1 VTADAAGPCGIL
13 ARVQYELFVGLR
25 YTGAKRSNHF
35 ISFISLISMLGIAL
49 GVAALIVV
57 LSVMNGFE
65 KELRARILGVVS
77 HLQISGPG
85 GQLADWRK
93 IAAQASQNPEVV
105 AAAPFVD
112 AQAMLS
118 SGGEAKGVLVRGV
131 EPGLEEKVADIAPHM
146 VAGSLA
152 DLAPGTLR
160 VVLGAELARALNVGK
175 GDTVMLM
182 MPRGQSVDAGVL
194 PALRQLVV
202 SGIFSLGMYEYD
214 STLALV
220 NIRDAQD
227 LYGFGDRVSGVQLKL
242 SDLLRSAVVA
252 QDLAGRIDA
261 RVYIYDWSRTH
272 ANFFRAIRSQKSMMF
287 LILLLIVAVAA
298 FNIVATLVMIVTDK
312 QPAIAVLRTLG
323 ATPGGIMKIFIVQ
336 GTLIGVIGTLIGVVG
351 GIVLAL
357 NVSVVMPLVERLL
370 DVRLDP
376 SIYYISELPS
386 DLQRG
391 DVVAVALVALA
402 LSLFATL
409 YPSWRASRLNPA
421 DALRYE

>member
-1 VTADAAGPCGIL
+1 
-13 ARVQYELFVGLR
+13 VQYELFVGLR
-25 YTGAKRSNHF
+25 YTGAERSNRF
-35 ISFISLISMLGIAL
+35 VSFISLISMLGIAL

-77 HLQISGPG
+77 HLQVSGPG
-85 GQLADWRK
+85 GRLDGWARV
-93 IAAQASQNPEVV
+93 AEEASRDPEVL
-105 AAAPFVD
+105 AAAPYVD

-118 SGGEAKGVLVRGV
+118 SGAEAKGALVRGI
-131 EPGLEEKVADIAPHM
+131 EPRLEEKVAEIGSRM
-146 VAGSLA
+146 TAGSLA
-152 DLAPGTLR
+152 DLEPGSMR
-160 VVLGAELARALNVGK
+160 IVLGAELARALGVGP
-175 GDTVMLM
+175 GDKVMLM
-182 MPRGQSVDAGVL
+182 MPRGASLESGAL
-194 PALRQLVV
+194 PALRQLSVLGV
-202 SGIFSLGMYEYD
+202 FSVGMYEYD

-220 NIRDAQD
+220 NLRDAQS
-227 LYGFGDRVSGVQLKL
+227 LYGLGDAVSGVQLKL
-242 SDLLRSAVVA
+242 ADLLRSRVVA
-252 QDLAGRIDA
+252 QDLAARIDE

-312 QPAIAVLRTLG
+312 QPDIAILRTLG
-323 ATPGGIMKIFIVQ
+323 ASPGGIMKIFVVQ
-336 GTLIGVIGTLIGVVG
+336 GTLIGVVGTLVGVAAGVA
-351 GIVLAL
+351 LAL
-357 NVSVVMPLVERLL
+357 NVGVVMPVVERLL

-391 DVVAVALVALA
+391 DVFAVALVALA